1 MVPPSHEPPT
11 RTSHGQSVST
21 SAADVSGVPES
32 SPPPADEPRI
42 VGRSPWQLFW
52 LRFRRDRF
60 ALAGLAVVIALV
72 LLAVFAPLFASLV
85 GHGPNEL
92 YQRETTDIFGIPEGP
107 TSSFWFGAD
116 NSGRDVFVR
125 TIYGTRVS
133 LLVGVIATGIAVLA
147 GIVLG
152 VTAGYFGGWIDT
164 VVSRVTDIILS
175 VPLLL
180 FAIGIVAACSTS
192 AEGCLNGTLKPGMS
206 LVIVIISLFTWP
218 YVARLV
224 RGATLSLREREF
236 VEASRSLGAGDLRIM
251 FREILPN
258 LVSPIVVYASLLIPS
273 NILFE
278 AYLSF
283 LGLGVPDDQPS
294 WGSLISDSLSNFDTV
309 WWLWLFPGLFLLITV
324 LAFNLLGDG
333 LRDALDPRADR

>member
-1 MVPPSHEPPT
+1 
-11 RTSHGQSVST
+11 VST
-21 SAADVSGVPES
+21 TAAETAGAPEA
-32 SPPPADEPRI
+32 PEPQAGERHI
-42 VGRSPWQLFW
+42 VGRSPSQLFW
-52 LRFRRDRF
+52 MRFRQDRF
-60 ALAGLAVVIALV
+60 ALAGLAVILLLV
-72 LLAVFAPLFASLV
+72 LLAICAPLVASLV

-92 YQRETTDIFGIPEGP
+92 FQRETTDIFGIPEGP
-107 TSSFWFGAD
+107 NSSFWFGAD

-125 TIYGTRVS
+125 TVYGARVS
-133 LLVGVIATGIAVLA
+133 LLVGVLATLIAVVVGGALGVLA
-147 GIVLG
+147 G
-152 VTAGYFGGWIDT
+152 YYGGGLDT
-164 VVSRVTDIILS
+164 VISRITDIILS

-192 AEGCLNGTLKPGMS
+192 KEGCLFGTVKPGMN
-206 LVIVIISLFTWP
+206 LVIIIISLFTWP

-224 RGATLSLREREF
+224 RGNTLSLREREF
-236 VEASRSLGAGDLRIM
+236 VEASRSLGASDLRIM

-258 LVSPIVVYASLLIPS
+258 LVSPIIVYASLLIPS

-283 LGLGVPDDQPS
+283 LGLGVPDDTPS
-294 WGSLISDSLSNFDTV
+294 WGNMVSDSLQNFDVV
-309 WWLWLFPGLFLLITV
+309 WWLWLFPGLFLLVSV